1 MGAAVVR
8 GWAII
13 VALGVALLAMPVAA
27 RDRVA
32 VRPSAPV
39 AGISI
44 RVDSYALLM
53 AEAGVHGADRGDAAA
68 SRASIPVES
77 RTMLMAE
84 AAVHGGTPAPAS
96 SKLPGLPGSTARFM
110 VALLPRE
117 SATMASGL
125 ALPQLVPA
133 RAEWSLAPLFP
144 PVTQREALLLDRTS
158 LEATADYLRKRR
170 TGLDARLELRIDGND
185 DSAMLRLG
193 GRLAGAIRSLERR

>member
-1 MGAAVVR
+1 
-8 GWAII
+8 
-13 VALGVALLAMPVAA
+13 MPVAA

-32 VRPSAPV
+32 VRPAAPV

-44 RVDSYALLM
+44 RADSYALLM
-53 AEAGVHGADRGDAAA
+53 AETAVHGADRGDAAA

-84 AAVHGGTPAPAS
+84 AAVHGGAPAPAS

-110 VALLPRE
+110 AALLPRE
-117 SATMASGL
+117 SATMASGV
-125 ALPQLVPA
+125 ALPQLMPA